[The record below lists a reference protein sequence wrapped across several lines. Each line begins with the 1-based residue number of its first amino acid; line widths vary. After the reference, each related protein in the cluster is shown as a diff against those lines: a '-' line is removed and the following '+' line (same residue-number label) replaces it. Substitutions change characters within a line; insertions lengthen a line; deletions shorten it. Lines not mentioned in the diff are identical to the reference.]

1 MYRWTAMHRVATTGV
16 IGIFRTS
23 SAADSLAGARAG
35 LAAGLDVLEVPLTT
49 PNAGQ
54 AIHELVEE
62 YPEALIG
69 AGTVLDAAAARE
81 SVAAG
86 AQFLVS
92 PSLHP
97 EVISTG
103 HRYGVPV
110 IPGASTPTE
119 VVSALE
125 AGADAI
131 KIFPASTWSPG
142 SIRDLRAAL
151 PQAPLVVTG
160 GIAPEDAP
168 DWIRA
173 GAVAV
178 GLGSA
183 LTKGG
188 AEQAGSRVRTVLQ
201 AVAEAR

>member
-49 PNAGQ
+49 PNASQ

-142 SIRDLRAAL
+142 SIHDLRAAL

-188 AEQAGSRVRTVLQ
+188 AEQSGSRVRTVLQ